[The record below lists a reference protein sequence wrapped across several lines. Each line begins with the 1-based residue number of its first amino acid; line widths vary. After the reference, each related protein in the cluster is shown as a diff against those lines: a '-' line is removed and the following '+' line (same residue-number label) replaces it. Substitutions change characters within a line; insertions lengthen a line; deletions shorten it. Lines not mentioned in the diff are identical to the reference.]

1 MSSLSN
7 TIQAVFNEPG
17 CAKNQNKSEAEKKKG
32 CTKQLQPGGAAGGCA
47 FDGAKIALQPFTDV
61 AHLVHGPIACEGNSW
76 DNRGAKSSGSN
87 IWRTGFTTDIN
98 ETDVVFGGEKRLFKS
113 IKEIIEK
120 YDPPAIFVYQ
130 TCVPAMIGDDIDAVC
145 KAAKEKFGKP
155 VIPVNSP
162 GFVGPKNLGNKLAGE
177 AILDHVIGTEEPE
190 YTTPYDINIIG
201 EYNLSGELWQVK
213 PLLDELGIRVLA
225 CISGDAKYK
234 DVASS
239 HRAKAAMMVC
249 SKAMINVAR
258 KMEERYDIPF
268 FEGSFYGIE
277 DSSDSLRE
285 IARMLIEKGADPE
298 LMDRTEAL
306 IAREEKKAWE
316 AIAKYKPRF
325 KGKKVLLITGG
336 VKSWSVVAA
345 LQEAGLEL
353 VGTSVKKSTK
363 EDKER
368 IKELMGQDAHM
379 IDDMKPREMY
389 KMLKDAKADIM
400 LSGGRSQFIALKA
413 NMPWLD
419 INQERHH
426 AYMGYVG
433 MVKLVEE
440 IDKALYNPIWEQV
453 RKPAPWDNPEDSWQ
467 AKAIAQMEAEAAALA
482 ADPVAAEAARRA
494 KKICNCKSVD
504 LGTIEDAITAHS
516 LTSVEGVR
524 QHTNASGGCGACSVR
539 IEEIFEN
546 MGVAAAVAAEVISD
560 PVAAEAA
567 RRAKKVCN
575 CMSVDVGTIED
586 AIRAQGLTTVEQVKT
601 QTKASGGCGNCA
613 ERVGDILSSVNG
625 GSAPDALVAAE

>member
-1 MSSLSN
+1 MSSLSS

-17 CAKNQNKSEAEKKKG
+17 CAKNQNKSEAERKKG
-32 CTKQLQPGGAAGGCA
+32 CTKQLEPGGAAGGCA

-98 ETDVVFGGEKRLFKS
+98 ETDVVFGGEKRLYKA
-113 IKEIIEK
+113 IKEILEK
-120 YDPPAIFVYQ
+120 HDPAAIFVYQ

-145 KAAKEKFGKP
+145 KAAREKFGKP
-155 VIPVNSP
+155 VIPVNAP
-162 GFVGPKNLGNKLAGE
+162 GFVGSKNLGNKLAGE
-177 AILDHVIGTEEPE
+177 AILEHVIGTQEPD

-201 EYNLSGELWQVK
+201 EYNLSGELWQIK
-213 PLLDELGIRVLA
+213 PLLDELGIRILA
-225 CISGDAKYK
+225 CISGDGKYR

-239 HRAKAAMMVC
+239 HRARAAMMVC

-258 KMEERYDIPF
+258 KMEERYGIPF
-268 FEGSFYGIE
+268 FEGSFYGIQ

-285 IARMLIEKGADPE
+285 IARLLIERGAPQE
-298 LMDRTEAL
+298 LMQRTEAV
-306 IAREEKKAWE
+306 IAREEAKAWA

-325 KGKKVLLITGG
+325 EGKKVLLITGG

-379 IDDMKPREMY
+379 IDDMPPRQMY

-400 LSGGRSQFIALKA
+400 LSGGKSQFVALKA
-413 NMPWLD
+413 AVPWLD
-419 INQERHH
+419 INQERQH

-440 IDKALYNPIWEQV
+440 IDKALFNPMWDVLRQ
-453 RKPAPWDNPEDSWQ
+453 PAPWDRASDSWQ
-467 AKAIAQMEAEAAALA
+467 AKAMAHEEAAAAAIA
-482 ADPVAAEAARRA
+482 ADPVLAEQTRRA

-504 LGTIEDAITAHS
+504 LGTIEDAIRAHG
-516 LTSVEGVR
+516 LTTVADVR
-524 QHTNASGGCGACSVR
+524 ERTNASGGCG
-539 IEEIFEN
+539 
-546 MGVAAAVAAEVISD
+546 
-560 PVAAEAA
+560 
-567 RRAKKVCN
+567 VC
-575 CMSVDVGTIED
+575 
-586 AIRAQGLTTVEQVKT
+586 ALRLK
-601 QTKASGGCGNCA
+601 
-613 ERVGDILSSVNG
+613 DILAAMNTSDEPV
-625 GSAPDALVAAE
+625 PMLVAAE